1 MNIVRGSRNMLN
13 IFKIN
18 SSKKA
23 HTKGQAALEY
33 MITYGWAFV
42 VIIAA
47 VSVLGYFGF
56 LNPNKYIPE
65 SCEFGEQLKCVDY
78 SLHDDGIV
86 DFRFRNNFETD
97 IELVDVYADGD
108 SMSST
113 VIDDGEIKKVTVN
126 LVNSVGDNLFAGTK
140 ERINLVFEFKRNASG
155 APLHNVSGS
164 LFAEV
169 IDSNLI

>member
-1 MNIVRGSRNMLN
+1 MIN

-23 HTKGQAALEY
+23 RTKGQAALEY

-47 VSVLGYFGF
+47 VGVLGYFGF

-78 SLHDDGIV
+78 SLHDDGVV
-86 DFRFRNNFETD
+86 DFRFRNNFETNID
-97 IELVDVYADGD
+97 VVGVYADG
-108 SMSST
+108 SSLDPT
-113 VIDDGEIKKVTVN
+113 SISIGDGSIKKVSVN
-126 LVNSVGDNLFAGTK
+126 LVSGVRDNLFSGTK
-140 ERINLVFEFKRNASG
+140 ERINLIFEFRRNSTG

-169 IDSNLI
+169 IDATLVSP